1 MRFAVAKALQ
11 PHHPSQPFPTLLRLI
26 TVATLVGLLAACGSE
41 PASPAPAPTSP
52 PATATPSPP
61 STPDP
66 TTAHATPTR
75 LAPDAI
81 PPDHDIDRA
90 MAHLRL
96 LSTIIGPRVS
106 GSAEARETVAYIA
119 DILRG
124 YGYAVEVMEFD
135 YATRFR
141 LATVTVGGE
150 TIDGIALNG
159 EATGARSAEGIAHDD
174 RLQEEMAPA
183 GAISIR
189 ERGSN
194 DPGDG
199 LLYMSAAR
207 AEAAGLIIV
216 NRERWGLWGFPIPVR
231 DAIPVVLVPQSEGE
245 RLAQAARDGATIRL
259 TIGPARPMAAN
270 VIARPAPEAQCD
282 IIAGGHHDT
291 TPASPGALDN
301 ASGVAIVLELAR
313 VFAADGLDEGLCF
326 ATFGAE
332 ESGLFGSSAL
342 AQRWAAAG
350 ELPEFMMNF
359 DVTARGDAVEVIGT
373 PTLVAG
379 AVERLRDAGIA
390 AFASSLPPGYGS
402 DHASFVQVG
411 VPVIFLSDGDVSL
424 IHSPADVFDEVEPE
438 AVDRI
443 GDAGALILQALLAE
457 IAGGP

>member
-1 MRFAVAKALQ
+1 M
-11 PHHPSQPFPTLLRLI
+11 PLRLTI
-26 TVATLVGLLAACGSE
+26 VTALVVLLAACGGG

-52 PATATPSPP
+52 PPTSTPSPP
-61 STPDP
+61 VSPDP
-66 TTAHATPTR
+66 TTAAATAADAAPSRPAPAAT
-75 LAPDAI
+75 APDL
-81 PPDHDIDRA
+81 DIDQA
-90 MAHLRL
+90 MAHLSL
-96 LSTIIGPRVS
+96 LSTVIGPRVS
-106 GSAEARETVAYIA
+106 GSPAARETVAYIA
-119 DILRG
+119 GVLRG

-135 YATRFR
+135 YQTRFR
-141 LATVTVGGE
+141 LATVSVGDE
-150 TIDGIALNG
+150 TIEGFALNG
-159 EATGARSAEGIAHDD
+159 EGTAEKSAEGIAHDD
-174 RLQEEMAPA
+174 RSQEGTSPA

-216 NRERWGLWGFPIPVR
+216 NRDRWGLWGFPIPVR
-231 DAIPVVLVPQSEGE
+231 DAIPVVLVHQSDGE
-245 RLAQAARDGATIRL
+245 RLAQAARDGASIRL
-259 TIGPARPMAAN
+259 TIGPARPPAAN
-270 VIARPAPEAQCD
+270 VIARPAPGAHCD

-291 TPASPGALDN
+291 TPGSPGALDN

-313 VFAADGLDEGLCF
+313 VFAADGLDDGLCF

-332 ESGLFGSSAL
+332 ESGLFGSAAL
-342 AQRWAAAG
+342 ARRWAAAG

-359 DVTARGDAVEVIGT
+359 DVTARGEAVEVIGT

-379 AVERLRDAGIA
+379 AVKRLKDAGIA
-390 AFASSLPPGYGS
+390 AFPSALPPGYGS

-424 IHSPADVFDEVEPE
+424 IHTPADVFDEVEPA

-443 GDAGALILQALLAE
+443 GDAGALILQTLLAE

>member
-1 MRFAVAKALQ
+1 MSIRLLIAAL
-11 PHHPSQPFPTLLRLI
+11 
-26 TVATLVGLLAACGSE
+26 LVVLLAACGGG
-41 PASPAPAPTSP
+41 PAPQAPAPTDP
-52 PATATPSPP
+52 PPTAAPSPP
-61 STPDP
+61 STPDS
-66 TTAHATPTR
+66 TTARATPTR
-75 LAPDAI
+75 PAPDVPAL
-81 PPDHDIDRA
+81 DHDIDQA

-96 LSTIIGPRVS
+96 LSTVIGPRVS
-106 GSAEARETVAYIA
+106 GSPAARETVAYIA
-119 DILRG
+119 GVLRG

-135 YATRFR
+135 YQTRFR
-141 LATVTVGGE
+141 LATVTVGDE
-150 TIDGIALNG
+150 TIEGVALNG
-159 EATGARSAEGIAHDD
+159 EGTPEKSAEGIAHDD
-174 RLQEEMAPA
+174 RSQAGTAPA

-231 DAIPVVLVPQSEGE
+231 DAIPVVLVPQSEVE
-245 RLAQAARDGATIRL
+245 RLEQAAMDGATVRL
-259 TIGPARPMAAN
+259 TIGPARPPAAN
-270 VIARPAPEAQCD
+270 VIARPAPGARCE
-282 IIAGGHHDT
+282 IIVGGHHDT

-301 ASGVAIVLELAR
+301 ASGVAVVLELAR

-332 ESGLFGSSAL
+332 ESGLFGSAAL
-342 AQRWAAAG
+342 ARRWADAG
-350 ELPEFMMNF
+350 ELPEFMVNF

-373 PTLVAG
+373 PALVAD
-379 AVERLRDAGIA
+379 AVDLLNAAGIA
-390 AFASSLPPGYGS
+390 AFASSLPRGYGS

-411 VPVIFLSDGDVSL
+411 VPVVFLSDGDVSL